1 MLVNYIKV
9 FQQADLE
16 VVVAQAERSNNV
28 TGAGGAVPGDSSRS
42 TSDAVRRSRGW
53 RGVELMAESKEGV
66 RGWRLIMRSDGSGR
80 ADPADVFMVG
90 VGV

>member
-1 MLVNYIKV
+1 M
-9 FQQADLE
+9 D
-16 VVVAQAERSNNV
+16 RC
-28 TGAGGAVPGDSSRS
+28 VPGASWGVSGDEN
-42 TSDAVRRSRGW
+42 A
-53 RGVELMAESKEGV
+53 GVELMAESKEGV